1 MTGKDWDTALV
12 VRANELLV
20 EVRRYHADAEAT
32 RLQLASAATMITR
45 KVDELP
51 QAITQS
57 IQVSLQQR
65 SSVSEHPALSQR
77 LDRSTRAL
85 SDLATQLQSA
95 GTSFLNYW
103 HRVALLILISS
114 TLAAALATAWSL
126 RNYREAMRLSMQAAA
141 MQLTVT
147 QLRSAGGDAQIKPC
161 VDSEGRKRLCIRVDE
176 SAGKFK
182 DSYAALAIAP

>member
-1 MTGKDWDTALV
+1 MMGKDWDTALV
-12 VRANELLV
+12 IKANELLV

-32 RLQLASAATMITR
+32 RLQLATAATTVTR

-57 IQVSLQQR
+57 IQAALQQR

-85 SDLATQLQSA
+85 GDLATQLHSS
-95 GTSFLNYW
+95 GISFLNYW
-103 HRVALLILISS
+103 HRIALLILISS
-114 TLAAALATAWSL
+114 TLAAALATAWSV
-126 RNYREAMRLSMQAAA
+126 RNYREAMRLSTQATA
-141 MQLTVT
+141 MQSTVT
-147 QLRSAGGDAQIKPC
+147 RLENAGGHAQLKPC
-161 VDSEGRKRLCIRVDE
+161 VDLEGRKRLCVRVDE